1 MMEYFCYLGQ
11 LMKDN
16 FNLALNKYNKFEK
29 EKKNFYYEISYYNI
43 KEPNKIIKQTKV
55 LKTQNSHNF
64 DF

>member
-1 MMEYFCYLGQ
+1 
-11 LMKDN
+11 MKDN